1 MTNDIIKLMYER
13 DHVHARAT
21 QSNDSK
27 SWQDYHNLR
36 NKVTCIIK
44 KRINS
49 CFNCI
54 HTLYRN
60 NPKTMWLE
68 IKQPVPGKNKHS
80 HITCDISVNDFNQHL
95 PILASKW
102 TQNLDTFFSG
112 KAQKVFIIVVSRG
125 CLIMILKHIWDL
137 YLLNPIMIYW
147 VWTWFYWKNQLHIF
161 LYHWQMW

>member
-13 DHVHARAT
+13 DHVHARST

-60 NPKTMWLE
+60 NPKTMWLK

-102 TQNLDTFFSG
+102 TQNLDTFFW
-112 KAQKVFIIVVSRG
+112 RG
-125 CLIMILKHIWDL
+125 PKSIHNCRFKRMSNNDSETYLRSLSLKSNNDILGMNL
-137 YLLNPIMIYW
+137 VLL
-147 VWTWFYWKNQLHIF
+147 K
-161 LYHWQMW
+161 